1 MIAPARRAARSSLLL
16 ATALSV
22 AACEDNGVEAR
33 VFSDLDACLA
43 EAADSQDLQAADEC
57 RAAFETAQA
66 EHERTAPRY
75 AEQALCEEQHGG
87 ECTVQQAS
95 GGGSFFMPLM
105 MGYMMGNMM
114 SGGAG
119 ALRSQPLYRTAEG
132 RFATAT
138 GATRVASLSGTQR
151 LRPSAFAPAPSTA
164 QAAPM
169 TRATVRATG
178 GFGQARATGAPST
191 RPTGTSGR
199 SAGGFRSGGFS
210 S

>member
-1 MIAPARRAARSSLLL
+1 MIAPARRAARGSLLL

-22 AACEDNGVEAR
+22 AACEDDAVEAR

-43 EAADSQDLQAADEC
+43 ETAGSQDLQAADEC
-57 RAAFETAQA
+57 RSAFETARA

-75 AEQALCEEQHGG
+75 AEAALCEEQHGG

-105 MGYMMGNMM
+105 MGYMMGNLM
-114 SGGAG
+114 SGGGG
-119 ALRSQPLYRTAEG
+119 ALRSQPLYRTAGG
-132 RFATAT
+132 RYATAT
-138 GATRVASLSGTQR
+138 GATRVAALSGSQS
-151 LRPSAFAPAPSTA
+151 LRPSAFAPAPSSA

-169 TRATVRATG
+169 TRAAVRATG
-178 GFGQARATGAPST
+178 GFGQARATGAPRA
-191 RPTGTSGR
+191 RPTATGGR
-199 SAGGFRSGGFS
+199 GGGFRSGGFS